1 MRKRA
6 SLLALWTLGL
16 GISGP
21 VEPGLAQIPLRAY
34 YNDDFFLE
42 SEDGSFHLRIR
53 GNLHLDTRLYHGENR
68 GSVQNIDIRRVRI
81 DLQGR
86 IHQRFTFRI
95 QPELSGNPHI
105 RNAWVDWEFDPAL
118 HLRWGQ
124 LKVPF
129 SSSWLTLDN
138 NVNFVERG
146 ASTPIYPY
154 FDRGVVAWGE
164 LFEGTVTYDL
174 GVFTGVG
181 TDQDVTSGD
190 IDDHKDLAARL
201 FLQPF
206 RNSSNPDL
214 KGLVLVAE
222 GTWGRMSV
230 ATPRFETEGYRS
242 ANFGAAIWRWR
253 TDQVLGTNGRATDRV
268 AAEIDS
274 RRRLGAEVHY
284 LRGPLALSTE
294 LLNVRYTDVALFHDF
309 YVGSARTTHLP
320 LLNVGGGVSSWST
333 WASYYLTGES
343 KRLEDVGWRT
353 ARPEEFFGEGGG
365 GAWEILGRYTLTRSD
380 EALFEAVGVEG
391 FSKGSPDLPPTYSG
405 SVPGEGN
412 TVTAAVFDGAHEV
425 HELSAGVNWTLN
437 PMVRLQLND
446 VFLWAPSGDRDGD
459 GIDDN
464 RFISGAFT
472 AQSDPALRYRKTK
485 WENAVL
491 FRIIFKL

>member
-1 MRKRA
+1 MPA
-6 SLLALWTLGL
+6 LALWVLGMAL
-16 GISGP
+16 LVP
-21 VEPGLAQIPLRAY
+21 TRPCQAQIPLKAY

-42 SEDGSFHLRIR
+42 TEDGSFQLRIR
-53 GNLHLDTRLYHGENR
+53 GNLHLDTRLYQSENR

-105 RNAWVDWEFDPAL
+105 RNAWVDWQLDPSF

-124 LKVPF
+124 MKVPF

-146 ASTPIYPY
+146 AASPIYPY
-154 FDRGVVAWGE
+154 FDRGAVVWGE
-164 LFEGTVTYDL
+164 LLKGTVTYDL

-206 RNSSNPDL
+206 RNSTNPDL
-214 KGLVLVAE
+214 KGLFLVAG

-242 ANFGAAIWRWR
+242 ANFGAAVWRWR
-253 TDQVLGTNGRATDRV
+253 TDQTLGTDGRVTDRV
-268 AAEIDS
+268 AAQIDS

-284 LRGPLALSTE
+284 LRGPLAVSSE
-294 LLNVRYTDVALFHDF
+294 LLEVRYDDVALFHDF
-309 YVGSARTTHLP
+309 NVGSTRTTHLP
-320 LLNVGGGVSSWST
+320 LLKVGGGVRSWST
-333 WASYYLTGES
+333 WASYYLTGEA
-343 KRLEDVGWRT
+343 KRLEDGGWRT
-353 ARPEEFFGEGGG
+353 ARPEDFFGEGGR
-365 GAWEILGRYTLTRSD
+365 GAWEILARYSRTWSD
-380 EALFEAVGVEG
+380 EALFESVRVSG
-391 FSKGSPDLPPTYSG
+391 FSKGSQDLPATYSG
-405 SVPGEGN
+405 SAPGEGN
-412 TVTAAVFDGAHEV
+412 ALTAAVLDGAHEV
-425 HELSAGVNWTLN
+425 HEFSVGVNWTLN
-437 PMVRLQLND
+437 PMVRFQLND
-446 VFLWAPSGDRDGD
+446 VFLWAPSADRDGD
-459 GIDDN
+459 GVNDN
-464 RFISGAFT
+464 LLISGAFT
-472 AQSDPALRYRKTK
+472 AQSDPARRYRKTK
-485 WENAVL
+485 WENAVM